1 VKDRS
6 NQAVIKNFQHR
17 GRRQK
22 YMKSYRY
29 LYIIMILLILVISAC
44 QADVPA
50 TDELCP
56 IDEPAAD
63 CETNSAEDDI
73 GPEAYPVDE
82 IADPETESFLPLV
95 EQAYPITEEDLN
107 HLVKFWRLDR
117 YTEDDSESGPPL
129 KILALEDDGRYTIAT
144 ETELERGTWTTN
156 LLAGESTLILTPES
170 GDARYYQIVELG
182 EDILNLGYT
191 RENVQITEVYLPDD
205 TACDCD

>member
-1 VKDRS
+1 
-6 NQAVIKNFQHR
+6 
-17 GRRQK
+17 
-22 YMKSYRY
+22 MKSYRY
-29 LYIIMILLILVISAC
+29 LYIIMILLVLVISAC
-44 QADVPA
+44 QSDAPA

-56 IDEPAAD
+56 IDAINGEQGND
-63 CETNSAEDDI
+63 CEPNSNEDETSS
-73 GPEAYPVDE
+73 EAYP
-82 IADPETESFLPLV
+82 AGETAYPSEVSYIPLV

-144 ETELERGTWTTN
+144 ETELERGTWATN

-182 EDILNLGYT
+182 EDMLNLGYT

>member
-1 VKDRS
+1 
-6 NQAVIKNFQHR
+6 
-17 GRRQK
+17 
-22 YMKSYRY
+22 MKSHRY
-29 LYIIMILLILVISAC
+29 YYIIMILLILVISAC
-44 QADVPA
+44 QAEAPA

-56 IDEPAAD
+56 IDEPEAD
-63 CETNSAEDDI
+63 CETNSAEDEI
-73 GPEAYPVDE
+73 GPEAYP
-82 IADPETESFLPLV
+82 AGETAYPSEVSYIPLV

-107 HLVKFWRLDR
+107 HLVNIWRLDR

-182 EDILNLGYT
+182 EDMLNLGYT
-191 RENVQITEVYLPDD
+191 HENVQITEMYLPDD